1 MRRASLL
8 LTSMPGMRVLD
19 AHVHIGCHHL
29 PSLKVHHQLTL
40 AGIEGAT
47 LLGDPENLDLPC
59 VYPCT
64 SEVADRWRLPRY
76 LSRRGNFY
84 SQKYSH
90 PWFPSI
96 PATPLQHKCGRKS
109 RRFSAC
115 DDLSPQYDFSLVA
128 DGNEHLTQGL
138 RKRRCL
144 NSYPG
149 RVTGVHRR
157 VLARLLSI
165 PTPMRNASRKVSS
178 REMSGVSGLGS
189 RRVVPTGRLA
199 IRGAV
204 RHVCLTQVSPW
215 TCWRPS
221 TGGQ

>member
-1 MRRASLL
+1 
-8 LTSMPGMRVLD
+8 MPGMRVLD
-19 AHVHIGCHHL
+19 AHVNISCLHL
-29 PSLKVHHQLTL
+29 PVLKVPDQLTL

-47 LLGDPENLDLPC
+47 LLADPENLHLPC
-59 VYPCT
+59 VFFCA

-76 LSRRGNFY
+76 LTRRGNFH
-84 SQKYSH
+84 SQEYFH
-90 PWFPSI
+90 PRSPSI
-96 PATPLQHKCGRKS
+96 PATLLQHACRSKS
-109 RRFSAC
+109 HRFSAC

-128 DGNEHLTQGL
+128 DGNEHLSQGL

-165 PTPMRNASRKVSS
+165 PTPMRNASRKVSN
-178 REMSGVSGLGS
+178 RERSGVSGLGS

-199 IRGAV
+199 IRGV
-204 RHVCLTQVSPW
+204 GPCV
-215 TCWRPS
+215 
-221 TGGQ
+221 

>member
-1 MRRASLL
+1 MQRAGLL

-19 AHVHIGCHHL
+19 AHVYIGCHHRRVM
-29 PSLKVHHQLTL
+29 KVHDQLTL

-47 LLGDPENLDLPC
+47 LLADPEDLGFLC
-59 VYPCT
+59 VFPCT
-64 SEVADRWRLPRY
+64 PEVADRWRLPRY
-76 LSRRGNFY
+76 LSRRGNFH
-84 SQKYSH
+84 SQKCSR
-90 PWFPSI
+90 PWSPSI
-96 PATPLQHKCGRKS
+96 PATLLQHACPSRS

-115 DDLSPQYDFSLVA
+115 DDLSPQHDFSLVA
-128 DGNEHLTQGL
+128 DGNERLSQGL

-165 PTPMRNASRKVSS
+165 PTPMRNASRKVSN
-178 REMSGVSGLGS
+178 RERSGVSGLGS

-199 IRGAV
+199 IRGV
-204 RHVCLTQVSPW
+204 GPCV
-215 TCWRPS
+215 
-221 TGGQ
+221 

>member
-1 MRRASLL
+1 MRLASLL

-19 AHVHIGCHHL
+19 ARVRIGCHHL
-29 PSLKVHHQLTL
+29 PPLKVYHQLTL

-47 LLGDPENLDLPC
+47 LLADPETIDLPYG
-59 VYPCT
+59 YPCAL
-64 SEVADRWRLPRY
+64 EVADRRRHPRY
-76 LSRRGNFY
+76 LTRRGNFY
-84 SQKYSH
+84 SQKYPH
-90 PWFPSI
+90 PWLPPI
-96 PATPLQHKCGRKS
+96 PALPLQHGCVSRS